1 MPALPARRPAPTL
14 SGAHSPGAPKLVLSG
29 PEDPVEVF
37 VRIPSGDPQWGGSVR
52 VAGQGAGA
60 TDASGFWLTWEG
72 TVARESCS
80 SGSCSPAPRTC

>member
-37 VRIPSGDPQWGGSVR
+37 MRIPSGEALSVWQAKEQVSQTR
-52 VAGQGAGA
+52 AV
-60 TDASGFWLTWEG
+60 
-72 TVARESCS
+72 S
-80 SGSCSPAPRTC
+80 S

>member
-37 VRIPSGDPQWGGSVR
+37 VRIPSGDPQ
-52 VAGQGAGA
+52 
-60 TDASGFWLTWEG
+60 
-72 TVARESCS
+72 
-80 SGSCSPAPRTC
+80 